1 MVEFGPAGRFVG
13 ILTRDD
19 SAGGNPAEV
28 ALLIT
33 NAGIIHR
40 VGPHRLHVRLAREM
54 AAIGVPCLRYDL
66 PGIGDSDSVGGAQ
79 IAQMKLTATRAAIDR
94 LQRMGVARRFVI
106 MGICSGADHSLLT
119 SVVDPRIAGAVVIDP
134 TTVFETSRHRV
145 NRTLQRAS
153 RLFVPR
159 VLWRLVTGRY
169 RILDRLA
176 GPQEAPI
183 YGLPRAPDPEDE
195 EARKQAAQ
203 ALGTLASRGTRLY
216 MIMTGHTRMVFSYRK
231 QIVDAFPEIE
241 GLPEVLRVDHLPS
254 AGHTFGSEADR
265 AHLISGVTDF
275 LMTIPPPAEDSSE
288 PLAAARA

>member
-1 MVEFGPAGRFVG
+1 MEFGPGGRFVG

-79 IAQMKLTATRAAIDR
+79 IAQMKLTATRASIDR
-94 LQRMGVARRFVI
+94 LQRMGVAHRFVI
-106 MGICSGADHSLLT
+106 MGICSGADHSLMA
-119 SVVDPRIAGAVVIDP
+119 SVVDPRITGAIVIDP
-134 TTVFETSRHRV
+134 TTVFETPRHRV
-145 NRTLQRAS
+145 NRTVQRAS

-159 VLWRLVTGRY
+159 VLWRLVTGKY
-169 RILDRLA
+169 RVLDRLS
-176 GPQEAPI
+176 GPKEAPI
-183 YGLPRAPDPEDE
+183 YGLPKAPDPEDVE
-195 EARKQAAQ
+195 TRRQAAQ
-203 ALGTLASRGTRLY
+203 ALGTLATRGTRLY

-231 QIVDAFPEIE
+231 QIVDAFPEVE
-241 GLPEVLRVDHLPS
+241 GLPEVLRVNHLPS
-254 AGHTFGSEADR
+254 VGHTFASEADR
-265 AHLISGVTDF
+265 AQLVAGITDF
-275 LMTIPPPAEDSSE
+275 LMTIPPPAESLVA